1 MSLLAAFLAAAAMVM
16 PYGVFFYYILLPAGG
31 LLAAFLAA
39 AAIVM
44 PYGVFFY
51 YILLPAGGL
60 PCLIGSSLL

>member
-31 LLAAFLAA
+31 L
-39 AAIVM
+39 
-44 PYGVFFY
+44 
-51 YILLPAGGL
+51 